1 MNRLNDD
8 DKNMNRVFKSMDRKL
23 DISEQEK
30 HDILSQMNNRI
41 NQQSQPSTLK
51 KYKYYV
57 SLTIAIILLFILI
70 LPTTLSF
77 INNNGELNSSDN
89 WEVTSTFTVKGED
102 YETVLR
108 GVEGEAAFLDTM
120 DLKAGQEGKTRW
132 FFWGEELQQVNE
144 ENFILIG
151 THHETGEERILL
163 DSNGWEILNLE
174 HEDNSM
180 RSQLG
185 AQASQHA
192 VYAIPSAGL
201 WRLDAYIG
209 EKLYGS
215 VVIEVAE

>member
-57 SLTIAIILLFILI
+57 SLTI
-70 LPTTLSF
+70 
-77 INNNGELNSSDN
+77 
-89 WEVTSTFTVKGED
+89 TSTFTVKGKD